1 MRDADWNVVWVCQW
15 EGEGGSSIHDTPED
29 AREYGANRGDDEP
42 FKVFPIRLQRWVL
55 AVESLPPDG
64 VQVLARSITGRQFQ
78 CAYCQ
83 AYGGWRDYDGSYW
96 SRSHVTHW
104 MPTLVEPVEWGLSDI
119 HLARLQQERRDAG
132 FGDDEI
138 I

>member
-42 FKVFPIRLQRWVL
+42 FKVFPVRLQRWVL

-64 VQVLARSITGRQFQ
+64 VQVLS
-78 CAYCQ
+78 
-83 AYGGWRDYDGSYW
+83 
-96 SRSHVTHW
+96 
-104 MPTLVEPVEWGLSDI
+104 LI
-119 HLARLQQERRDAG
+119 H
-132 FGDDEI
+132 I
-138 I
+138 